1 MGLLHSRADAPLRL
15 GDRTSRAFLSERVY
29 TQIRHTSRYICIGIN
44 MNDSYLN
51 VIQLLPQIHRQFMEV
66 IKKDLEGIKI
76 NDINNVQSI
85 MLFNIGDTTLSIG
98 DLTLSGVYIGS
109 NVSYHVKKMVENGY
123 LIQEHSAYD
132 RRVSHV
138 RVTEKGRKLREELTM
153 THQRRIDLLADVALS
168 SDELQA
174 AMSVL
179 RLLDRFWSE
188 VAGPGRRLPSFV

>member
-1 MGLLHSRADAPLRL
+1 
-15 GDRTSRAFLSERVY
+15 
-29 TQIRHTSRYICIGIN
+29 
-44 MNDSYLN
+44 
-51 VIQLLPQIHRQFMEV
+51 MEV

>member
-1 MGLLHSRADAPLRL
+1 
-15 GDRTSRAFLSERVY
+15 
-29 TQIRHTSRYICIGIN
+29 
-44 MNDSYLN
+44 
-51 VIQLLPQIHRQFMEV
+51 MEV

-138 RVTEKGRKLREELTM
+138 RGTEKGRKLREELTM

>member
-1 MGLLHSRADAPLRL
+1 
-15 GDRTSRAFLSERVY
+15 
-29 TQIRHTSRYICIGIN
+29 

-51 VIQLLPQIHRQFMEV
+51 VLQLLPQIHRQFMEV

-138 RVTEKGRKLREELTM
+138 RGTEKGRKLREELTM

>member
-1 MGLLHSRADAPLRL
+1 
-15 GDRTSRAFLSERVY
+15 
-29 TQIRHTSRYICIGIN
+29 
-44 MNDSYLN
+44 
-51 VIQLLPQIHRQFMEV
+51 MEV

-85 MLFNIGDTTLSIG
+85 MLFNIGDTTLPIG

-179 RLLDRFWSE
+179 RLLDRFWTD

>member
-1 MGLLHSRADAPLRL
+1 
-15 GDRTSRAFLSERVY
+15 
-29 TQIRHTSRYICIGIN
+29 

-179 RLLDRFWSE
+179 RLLDRFWSD

>member
-1 MGLLHSRADAPLRL
+1 M
-15 GDRTSRAFLSERVY
+15 T
-29 TQIRHTSRYICIGIN
+29 
-44 MNDSYLN
+44 DSYLD
-51 VIQLLPQIHRQFMEV
+51 VIQLLPKIHRQFMEV
-66 IKKDLEGIKI
+66 VKKDLEDLKI
-76 NDINNVQSI
+76 HDINNLQSI
-85 MLFNIGDTTLSIG
+85 MLFSIGDVTLSVG

-109 NVSYHVKKMVENGY
+109 NISYHVKKMVENGY

-138 RVTEKGRKLREELTM
+138 GVTEKGRKLREVLTM
-153 THQRRIDLLADVALS
+153 THQRRIDLLSDVALS